1 MKKRKNHIIW
11 LSVLVLGLSTYHLI
25 DHVSKQTTYE
35 EVISETI
42 EEESIQSISITSYET
57 GERITVTDPK
67 MINTFINGASDSKLT
82 KSKNSDGN
90 PLKYLVYFHTDTE
103 HSYDIY
109 TSLRLND
116 SMIQYDG
123 DFYAVNDDHFVY
135 QLTED
140 IFLKN
145 SQQENEQ

>member
-1 MKKRKNHIIW
+1 MKKRKNHIIC

-25 DHVSKQTTYE
+25 NHFSKQTTYG

-42 EEESIQSISITSYET
+42 EEEAIQIISITSYET

-67 MINTFINGASDSKLT
+67 MINAFINGASESKLT
-82 KSKNSDGN
+82 ISINSDGN

-116 SMIQYDG
+116 SMIQYG
-123 DFYAVNDDHFVY
+123 GYFYAFTEDSFIFK
-135 QLTED
+135 LTED
-140 IFLKN
+140 TFLKN
-145 SQQENEQ
+145 SQQGNGQ